1 MHLLIRSISAYS
13 GPSLLLGV
21 FRTKE
26 LAEAARREYLATVM
40 HGGADPWAHQENPS
54 SSDRDLIVRSG
65 LDLIG
70 CDAAIDRVFV
80 VGAAFYGMG
89 QILRGFL
96 AIAGSRAAAAEHA
109 AKLAAENANDDF
121 FCGTEISAVPLDTL
135 STERDGYPGETP

>member
-1 MHLLIRSISAYS
+1 MHLLIRAISSYS

-21 FRTKE
+21 FRTKD
-26 LAEAARREYLATVM
+26 LAESARREYLATVM
-40 HGGADPWAHQENPS
+40 HGGSDPWADQENPS
-54 SSDRDLIVRSG
+54 SSDQDLVVRSN

-96 AIAGSRAAAAEHA
+96 AVAGSESAAAEHA
-109 AKLAAENANDDF
+109 AKVAAKNANDDF
-121 FCGTEISAVPLDTL
+121 FCGTEIVVVPLDTL
-135 STERDGYPGETP
+135 STERDGYPGENA

>member
-1 MHLLIRSISAYS
+1 MHLLIRAISSYS

-21 FRTKE
+21 FRTKD
-26 LAEAARREYLATVM
+26 LAESARREYLATVM
-40 HGGADPWAHQENPS
+40 HGGADPWADQENPS
-54 SSDRDLIVRSG
+54 SSDRDLVVRSD
-65 LDLIG
+65 LELIG

-109 AKLAAENANDDF
+109 AKVAAENANDDF
-121 FCGTEISAVPLDTL
+121 FCGTAVWAVPLDTL
-135 STERDGYPGETP
+135 STERDGYPGENA